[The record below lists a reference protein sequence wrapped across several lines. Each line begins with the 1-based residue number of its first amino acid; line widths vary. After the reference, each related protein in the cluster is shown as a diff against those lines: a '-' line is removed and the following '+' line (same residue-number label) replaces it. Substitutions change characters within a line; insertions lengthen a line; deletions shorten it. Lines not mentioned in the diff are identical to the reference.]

1 MFALTAKRVQHFRV
15 SLLAPLRIPTPR
27 AAIVCAAPVTRCFAT
42 KKKAGPAGGSVGDFS
57 MDSLKTRMSSC
68 VDRLKFSLAEDVP
81 MGRANPA
88 LLDKVVVGKGVK
100 LSEISQISAKDAKTL
115 IVVLNDEDVRFK
127 APLQFMKAAEQ
138 GIRDAKMGLTPTRID
153 SHTLKASI
161 PQMSAEHRQSLLKTV
176 SEIAEKHR
184 TAIRDMRAKARAEVK
199 GLKIK
204 STDEVKK
211 LEDKIQKEHDAMVKL
226 IDALA
231 DSKKKEIN
239 NA

>member
-88 LLDKVVVGKGVK
+88 LLDKVVVGQGVK

-115 IVVLNDEDVRFK
+115 IVVLNDED
-127 APLQFMKAAEQ
+127 FMKAAEQ